1 MAGIAVALVGIG
13 VLSAVMVP
21 ARDHLSIATCAL
33 VLVVPVVGGV
43 AVGGLPAGLVA
54 VVAGF
59 LAYDVLFIPPYDTLS
74 VGQAQNWVAL
84 VVYVVVMLVVA
95 RVVVFLQRARADARR
110 QADATERLYVLSD
123 LLIGDRPVT
132 DLLQQ
137 VVTTIHDAFGP
148 RWVAALLPAS
158 RDDERL
164 TLAATAGQ
172 PLSAEELA
180 DLSPT
185 AGRPAQLRSPA
196 DPERGP
202 RRRRA
207 GRVGDPHRPHRPRPA
222 GRHGGDG
229 RLARSGPTTGS
240 SCIPTPT
247 TPRWP
252 SSAASSA
259 SRPCGPSCSRRSTG
273 CATP

>member
-1 MAGIAVALVGIG
+1 MRRNLAGIAVALVGIG

-59 LAYDVLFIPPYDTLS
+59 VAYDVLFIPPYDTLS

-84 VVYVVVMLVVA
+84 AVYVVVMLVVA

-148 RWVAALLPAS
+148 RWVGALLPDGADHES
-158 RDDERL
+158 L
-164 TLAATAGQ
+164 TL
-172 PLSAEELA
+172 
-180 DLSPT
+180 
-185 AGRPAQLRSPA
+185 
-196 DPERGP
+196 
-202 RRRRA
+202 
-207 GRVGDPHRPHRPRPA
+207 
-222 GRHGGDG
+222 
-229 RLARSGPTTGS
+229 
-240 SCIPTPT
+240 
-247 TPRWP
+247 
-252 SSAASSA
+252 
-259 SRPCGPSCSRRSTG
+259 
-273 CATP
+273 